1 MSFMTSQASSARL
14 ASFHRM
20 LANPS
25 GDSTEYTA
33 FSSMRTR
40 LPTASASA
48 PPLPPSPVMTDTTG
62 TVSELMSSMERA
74 MASPCPCASASRPG

>member
-1 MSFMTSQASSARL
+1 MTSQASSARL
-14 ASFHRM
+14 ASFQRID
-20 LANPS
+20 AKPS

-33 FSSMRTR
+33 FSSMMTR

-48 PPLPPSPVMTDTTG
+48 PPEPPSPQMTLITG

-74 MASPCPCASASRPG
+74 MASP